1 MIQNLL
7 SMSTWLTFFL
17 FVEHLGERALA
28 VTNIIRNVSGIPFMM
43 TMAFAATCGSLVSN
57 LIGAGE
63 TQCVQGTIHQHIRI
77 AYAFVIPLLIFF
89 ALFPNLILSIYT
101 DIPSLREAS
110 VPSLWVLCTGYL
122 IMVPANVYFQSVS
135 GTGNTRTALIME
147 MSVLVVYVAYIT
159 YLILYLR
166 VDVAL
171 CWTSEH
177 VYAILTLILCRW
189 YIQKGNWQQK
199 KI

>member
-1 MIQNLL
+1 
-7 SMSTWLTFFL
+7 
-17 FVEHLGERALA
+17 
-28 VTNIIRNVSGIPFMM
+28 
-43 TMAFAATCGSLVSN
+43 
-57 LIGAGE
+57 
-63 TQCVQGTIHQHIRI
+63 
-77 AYAFVIPLLIFF
+77 
-89 ALFPNLILSIYT
+89 
-101 DIPSLREAS
+101 
-110 VPSLWVLCTGYL
+110 
-122 IMVPANVYFQSVS
+122 MVPANVYFQSVS

>member
-1 MIQNLL
+1 
-7 SMSTWLTFFL
+7 
-17 FVEHLGERALA
+17 
-28 VTNIIRNVSGIPFMM
+28 
-43 TMAFAATCGSLVSN
+43 
-57 LIGAGE
+57 
-63 TQCVQGTIHQHIRI
+63 
-77 AYAFVIPLLIFF
+77 
-89 ALFPNLILSIYT
+89 
-101 DIPSLREAS
+101 
-110 VPSLWVLCTGYL
+110 
-122 IMVPANVYFQSVS
+122 
-135 GTGNTRTALIME
+135 ME